1 MDADPTSIP
10 ILFNRYVTQQGH
22 LIMKAPNN
30 ILISILSLA
39 VATCGL
45 TAESLILEFTD
56 ATNDEPQNA
65 FYGDVSSGL
74 VVMDTSSG
82 AYSVTWNA
90 ANGAG
95 FLGPMRFELNLIN
108 IHAGNAVS
116 LTGVFEDALVN
127 IPSFTYEGTEAGLI
141 NWSNNQTVLTGGSH
155 DGQTYLSGIYST
167 EFGVD
172 TLRDSVET
180 TGQLAP
186 NPDSGSSDPDSDG
199 DGIPDSQDGFAESD
213 TRPTVFF
220 LGEDTHIPNQI
231 DGALAN
237 EDGYTLADLISMYE
251 KAAAAESKN
260 NGQYIQKAL
269 HSYRQLVKDG
279 TLTQMQF
286 MGLVRTVVKFKK

>member
-1 MDADPTSIP
+1 
-10 ILFNRYVTQQGH
+10 
-22 LIMKAPNN
+22 MKAPNN
-30 ILISILSLA
+30 TLISILTLA
-39 VATCGL
+39 VATCSL
-45 TAESLILEFTD
+45 SAELLILEFAD

-82 AYSVTWNA
+82 AYSVTWNG

-108 IHAGNAVS
+108 IHAGNVVS
-116 LTGVFEDALVN
+116 LTGVFEEAMVN
-127 IPSFTYEGTEAGLI
+127 IPSFTYEGIDAGLI
-141 NWSNNQTVLTGGSH
+141 NWANNQTVLTGGSH
-155 DGQTYLSGIYST
+155 SGATFLSGIYST
-167 EFGVD
+167 DSGVD
-172 TLRDSVET
+172 VLRDSVET
-180 TGQLAP
+180 TAQLAP
-186 NPDSGSSDPDSDG
+186 NPDGSSGDPDSDG
-199 DGIPDSQDGFAESD
+199 DGIPDSQDTFDESD

-220 LGEDTHIPNQI
+220 LGEDTHIPNLI

-237 EDGYTLADLISMYE
+237 EDGYTLADLISMHE
-251 KAAAAESKN
+251 KTAAAEAKN

-279 TLTQMQF
+279 ILTQMQF

>member
-1 MDADPTSIP
+1 
-10 ILFNRYVTQQGH
+10 
-22 LIMKAPNN
+22 MKAPNN
-30 ILISILSLA
+30 ILISISALA

-56 ATNDEPQNA
+56 AINDEPQNA
-65 FYGDVSSGL
+65 FFGDVSSGL

-82 AYSVTWNA
+82 AYSVTWNG

-108 IHAGNAVS
+108 IHAGNVVS
-116 LTGVFEDALVN
+116 LAGVYTEELINV
-127 IPSFTYEGTEAGLI
+127 PSFTYSGIEAGLI
-141 NWSNNQTVLTGGSH
+141 GWANNQTVLTGGSH
-155 DGQTYLSGIYST
+155 GGSNYLSGIYSIESNT
-167 EFGVD
+167 E

-186 NPDSGSSDPDSDG
+186 NPDSGSNDPDSDG

-231 DGALAN
+231 NGALAN
-237 EDGYTLADLISMYE
+237 EEGYTLADLISMHE
-251 KAAAAESKN
+251 KAAAESKN

-279 TLTQMQF
+279 ILTQMQF

>member
-1 MDADPTSIP
+1 
-10 ILFNRYVTQQGH
+10 
-22 LIMKAPNN
+22 MKAPKN
-30 ILISILSLA
+30 ILILISTLA
-39 VATCGL
+39 VAASSL
-45 TAESLILEFTD
+45 TAESLMLEFTD

-82 AYSVTWNA
+82 AYSVTWNG

-108 IHAGNAVS
+108 IHAGNVVS
-116 LTGVFEDALVN
+116 LAGVYAEELINV
-127 IPSFTYEGTEAGLI
+127 PSFTYSGIEAGLI
-141 NWSNNQTVLTGGSH
+141 GWANNQTVLTGGSH
-155 DGQTYLSGIYST
+155 GESNYLSGIYSIESNT
-167 EFGVD
+167 E

-180 TGQLAP
+180 TGQLVP
-186 NPDSGSSDPDSDG
+186 NPDSPSDDTDSDG
-199 DGIPDSQDGFAESD
+199 DGIPDSQDVYAESD

-237 EDGYTLADLISMYE
+237 EEGYTLADMISMHE
-251 KAAAAESKN
+251 KSAAAESKN

-279 TLTQMQF
+279 ILTQMQF